1 MKKQTVSVDLSKV
14 DWKALQTQKAE
25 LLEMRRDLECRP
37 DNAIRSAQVRTLSG
51 IIHLI
56 DDIQDQA
63 AEQIGTDKVF

>member
-37 DNAIRSAQVRTLSG
+37 DNAIRRAQVRTLSG

>member
-37 DNAIRSAQVRTLSG
+37 DNAIRRDARKG
-51 IIHLI
+51 NC
-56 DDIQDQA
+56 
-63 AEQIGTDKVF
+63 